1 MESWIFV
8 LMELCEMQEMEIG
21 ESHVVGY
28 SILSLL
34 VVSDV
39 ENELDQQLLYELFSE
54 KFANEGD
61 SRHWLLKNNYN
72 NKIHR

>member
-8 LMELCEMQEMEIG
+8 LMELCEMQEVEIG
-21 ESHVVGY
+21 EPHVVGY
-28 SILSLL
+28 PILSLL

-39 ENELDQQLLYELFSE
+39 ENELDQQLLYKLFCE
-54 KFANEGD
+54 KFANQGD
-61 SRHWLLKNNYN
+61 SRHWLLKFNYN